1 MSDPLTPRRSKRG
14 RTSEPSSPT
23 DENSKTPTRKSSRT
37 GESTPSST
45 RGSARKAKQQKDGDE
60 ASSPPAKRRMDS
72 SPGADLRPLP
82 SSPPSAAQP
91 EDTSLFSSPP
101 QSRAAPTSEID
112 LSSPLN
118 YGTPGSRGGPHTPG
132 AAGTPI
138 RTRPDVRSDRK
149 IRQVTI
155 GGSDPSDPTK
165 ITSDITSDPNAGPQL
180 VIWGTDV
187 VVSQCKE
194 KFRRFISKYLDK
206 NVAGDEQF
214 DGMDI
219 NEPYYLQRLEE
230 ISIVGEPFLNINCE
244 HLREFD
250 GELYR
255 QLICYPQEV
264 IPTFD
269 MAVNEMFFDRYPDTS
284 LEHQVQVRPYNAALT
299 KNMRSL
305 NPEDIDQ
312 LITIGGMVIRTT
324 SLIPEMREAF
334 FKCYV
339 CGSTASVEIDRG
351 RIAEPTLCTNCNT
364 NHSFALVH
372 NRSQF
377 TDKQMVKLQESPED
391 MPAGQTPHNVILY
404 AHNDLVDKV
413 QPGDRV
419 KVTGIYRA
427 TPLRVNPRMR
437 NVKSVYKTH
446 IDVVHFRKLDAKRLT
461 ENNDEEEQKD
471 TVLSEER
478 VEFLKKLSKKSDIYE
493 RLAKAIAP
501 SIYENEDIKKGI
513 LLQLFGGCRK
523 DFTNAGRGKF
533 RSEMN
538 ILLCGDP
545 GTSKS
550 QLLQYVHHLVPR
562 GQYTSGKG
570 SSAVGLTAY
579 VTKDPETRQLVL

>member
-1 MSDPLTPRRSKRG
+1 MFAKNRVSKKNLLPEVKGNISREFQHVTPTHHKTTKNTSQIEPFRLTTQYP
-14 RTSEPSSPT
+14 TSPTT
-23 DENSKTPTRKSSRT
+23 DENAKTPTRKSSRSSAT
-37 GESTPSST
+37 TPSST
-45 RGSARKAKQQKDGDE
+45 RGSARKSKPEKERDE
-60 ASSPPAKRRMDS
+60 TSSPPSKRRMDS

-82 SSPPSAAQP
+82 SSPPSGPQA

-118 YGTPGSRGGPHTPG
+118 YGTPGSRGGPRTPG
-132 AAGTPI
+132 AAATPI

-149 IRQVTI
+149 LRQVTI
-155 GGSDPSDPTK
+155 GGSDPSEPTK

-187 VVSQCKE
+187 VVSQCKD
-194 KFRRFISKYLDK
+194 KFRRFITKYVDK
-206 NVAGDEQF
+206 NMAGDEQF

-219 NEPYYLQRLEE
+219 NEPYYIQRLEE
-230 ISIVGEPFLNINCE
+230 ISVIGEPFLNFNCE

-250 GELYR
+250 AELYR

-269 MAVNEMFFDRYPDTS
+269 MTINEMFFDRYPDTA

-324 SLIPEMREAF
+324 ALIPEMREAF

-339 CGSTASVEIDRG
+339 CGTTASVEIDRG

-377 TDKQMVKLQESPED
+377 TDKQMIKLQESPED
-391 MPAGQTPHNVILY
+391 MPAGQTPHTVILY

-446 IDVVHFRKLDAKRLT
+446 IDVVHFRKLDAKRLR
-461 ENNDEEEQKD
+461 ESNDDDDDQKD
-471 TVLSEER
+471 TNLSEER
-478 VEFLKKLSKKSDIYE
+478 EEFLKKLSKKSDIYE
-493 RLAKAIAP
+493 RLARAI
-501 SIYENEDIKKGI
+501 
-513 LLQLFGGCRK
+513 
-523 DFTNAGRGKF
+523 GK
-533 RSEMN
+533 
-538 ILLCGDP
+538 
-545 GTSKS
+545 
-550 QLLQYVHHLVPR
+550 
-562 GQYTSGKG
+562 
-570 SSAVGLTAY
+570 
-579 VTKDPETRQLVL
+579 